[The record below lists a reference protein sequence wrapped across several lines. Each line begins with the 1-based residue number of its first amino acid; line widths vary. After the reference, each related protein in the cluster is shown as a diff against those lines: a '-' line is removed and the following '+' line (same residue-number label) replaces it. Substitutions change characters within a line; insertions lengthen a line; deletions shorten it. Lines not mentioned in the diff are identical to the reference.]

1 MPTLRTSDLGAD
13 RARRGDGFLSRLP
26 ALRLQ
31 NARVIVTGASS
42 GIGRA
47 IALEFARRGALL
59 ALASR
64 NEAALHEVAGAIQ
77 TSGGRA
83 VVVPTDVTA
92 DAAIQ
97 RMASE
102 TIRQLG
108 GIDILVNNAGI
119 GLQGLI
125 GDASAADVEAMFQL
139 NVLAAA
145 AAIRAVVPAMRAQR
159 SGMIVNISSMA
170 GRIIIPRIGYYSASK
185 FALTAIGDALRME
198 EAHRGIRVMNVF
210 PGTTRSAFGENR
222 LGTRQRLP
230 HQRLP
235 GVSAERVASRVAN
248 AVERNQSSVYISWIP
263 DRLGLAAN
271 SVAGWAVR
279 RVLQGWARRAEA

>member
-1 MPTLRTSDLGAD
+1 V
-13 RARRGDGFLSRLP
+13 RLKH
-26 ALRLQ
+26 
-31 NARVIVTGASS
+31 ARVIVTGASS

-64 NEAALHEVAGAIQ
+64 KEAALDELAASIRRN
-77 TSGGRA
+77 GGRA
-83 VVVPTDVTA
+83 VVIPTDVTRDGA
-92 DAAIQ
+92 VE

-108 GIDILVNNAGI
+108 GIDVLVNNAGV
-119 GLQGLI
+119 GMQASI
-125 GDASAADVEAMFQL
+125 GDASAADVEALFRL

-145 AAIRAVVPAMRAQR
+145 AAIRAVVPTMRAQQ
-159 SGMIVNISSMA
+159 GGLIINISSIA
-170 GRIIIPRIGYYSASK
+170 GRIVIPRIGYYSASK

-198 EAHRGIRVMNVF
+198 EAHRGIKVMNVF

-222 LGTRQRLP
+222 LGLRGRLG
-230 HQRLP
+230 HQRVP
-235 GVSAERVASRVAN
+235 PVPAEKVARRVAN
-248 AVERNQSSVYISWIP
+248 AVEGNHSSVYISWIP
-263 DRLGLAAN
+263 DRLGLLAN

-279 RVLQGWARRAEA
+279 RVLQGWARRGEA